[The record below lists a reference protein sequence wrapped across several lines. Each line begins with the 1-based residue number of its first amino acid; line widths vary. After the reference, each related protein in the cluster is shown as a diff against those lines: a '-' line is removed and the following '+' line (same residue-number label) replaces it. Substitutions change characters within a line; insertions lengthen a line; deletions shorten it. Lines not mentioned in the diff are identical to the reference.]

1 MESLAQRNGQV
12 GELQVPSPLRLAY
25 DKSSNTV
32 VVASMSLNDALAAM
46 RSGKPAASKL
56 TSFNAS
62 TRRMVVQRAI
72 TTPRGTVNAEGM
84 TAAAGLVLTGG
95 YNTQVWLLRKLF
107 RKAEKTFVTT
117 ARSRWQLACN
127 RLAWRSAVAC
137 VTHTRTHARPCR

>member
-107 RKAEKTFVTT
+107 RKGTCDQPPRAP
-117 ARSRWQLACN
+117 AGMLACN